1 MGSVKVIFET
11 KRSELEIVEEILSL
25 AQEETKKTWL
35 MYQTNLC
42 YSQFVLYL
50 DFLLKKQFI
59 ETHNGNGMSTYK
71 ITEKGKQ
78 FLESIDSVLMQAK

>member
-1 MGSVKVIFET
+1 VIFET
-11 KRSELEIVEEILSL
+11 KRSELEIVEELLSL
-25 AQEETKKTWL
+25 AQKETKKTWL

-50 DFLLKKQFI
+50 NFLLEKKFL
-59 ETHNGNGMSTYK
+59 ESHNGSDNGTYTYK

>member
-1 MGSVKVIFET
+1 VIFET

-25 AQEETKKTWL
+25 AQEEKKKTWL

-50 DFLLKKQFI
+50 NFLLEKKFL
-59 ETHNGNGMSTYK
+59 ETHNGSANGSSTYK

-78 FLESIDSVLMQAK
+78 FLVSVDSVLLQAK

>member
-1 MGSVKVIFET
+1 VIFET

-25 AQEETKKTWL
+25 AREETKKTWL

-50 DFLLKKQFI
+50 NFLIEKKFLEI
-59 ETHNGNGMSTYK
+59 HNGVAYGTSTYM

-78 FLESIDSVLMQAK
+78 FLQSIDTVLVQVK